1 MYTLCKKKTTGIKSI
16 LHLEDLQVHQDKI
29 PQILHYNILF
39 NYELYLLSYTYDLK
53 IWF

>member
-16 LHLEDLQVHQDKI
+16 LYLEDLQVDQDKI

-53 IWF
+53 I